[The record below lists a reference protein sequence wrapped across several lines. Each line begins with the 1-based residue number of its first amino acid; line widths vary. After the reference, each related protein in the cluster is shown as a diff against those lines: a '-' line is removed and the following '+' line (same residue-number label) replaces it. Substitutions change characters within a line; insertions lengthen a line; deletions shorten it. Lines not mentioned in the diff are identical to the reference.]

1 VSEAGGE
8 PVRGIG
14 ARLRSAREKKGLT
27 VLQAAEKLHVD
38 ARLLESFEVGQF
50 SALGAAVYVRGH
62 LRRYADLIGESPAE
76 LQQLYDET
84 THTAQPDLT
93 RISRNEPGA
102 DASRLMVPALLILV
116 GFALA
121 GILWWLLTMERA
133 KSSAAR
139 AAQPVV
145 AAGAAASPLAAAG
158 GAASNSAP
166 SAGEPLPTAGA
177 LQPPPA
183 AAPADTAQPVPTAGH
198 AQLALKFTAASWVE
212 VYDARGRRLLHGV
225 EAADSA
231 RTLKGAAPL
240 RVVLGNA
247 PGVALQLNGQAVP
260 LEGLVHH
267 DGSAHI
273 VIDRTG
279 RASAAH
285 TGVPRG

>member
-1 VSEAGGE
+1 MSEAGGE

-14 ARLRSAREKKGLT
+14 ARLRSAREKHGLT

-38 ARLLESFEVGQF
+38 ARLLESLEAGQY
-50 SALGAAVYVRGH
+50 SVLGAAVYVRGH

-93 RISRNEPGA
+93 RIPRREPGMDPA
-102 DASRLMVPALLILV
+102 RLMVPALLILV

-121 GILWWLLTMERA
+121 GILWWLLSMERA

-139 AAQPVV
+139 ASQPAV
-145 AAGAAASPLAAAG
+145 AAAATALPPAAAG
-158 GAASNSAP
+158 NAASDSAA
-166 SAGEPLPTAGA
+166 SADEPAATAGA
-177 LQPPPA
+177 PQAPAA
-183 AAPADTAQPVPTAGH
+183 AAPADAAQ
-198 AQLALKFTAASWVE
+198 AQLALKFKAASWVE

-231 RTLKGAAPL
+231 RTLAGAAPL

-260 LEGLVHH
+260 LQGLVHH

-273 VIDRTG
+273 VIDRSG
-279 RASAAH
+279 RASA
-285 TGVPRG
+285 TRGGVPRG

>member
-38 ARLLESFEVGQF
+38 ARLLESLEAGQY
-50 SALGAAVYVRGH
+50 SVLGAAVYVRGH

-93 RISRNEPGA
+93 RVPRSEPGA
-102 DASRLMVPALLILV
+102 DPSRLMVPALLILV

-121 GILWWLLTMERA
+121 GILWWLLSMERA

-139 AAQPVV
+139 ASQPVV
-145 AAGAAASPLAAAG
+145 AAAATAPPFAAAG
-158 GAASNSAP
+158 NTASDSAASAD
-166 SAGEPLPTAGA
+166 EPAPTAGPPPA
-177 LQPPPA
+177 PPA
-183 AAPADTAQPVPTAGH
+183 AAPADASQ
-198 AQLALKFTAASWVE
+198 AQLALKFKAASWVE

-231 RTLKGAAPL
+231 RTLAGAAPL

-260 LEGLVHH
+260 LQGLVHH

-279 RASAAH
+279 RASATR

>member
-1 VSEAGGE
+1 MSEAGGE

-38 ARLLESFEVGQF
+38 ARLLEALETGQF

-93 RISRNEPGA
+93 RIPRGEPGA
-102 DASRLMVPALLILV
+102 DPSRLMVPALLILV

-133 KSSAAR
+133 KSTAAA

-145 AAGAAASPLAAAG
+145 AAAASAPPAAAG
-158 GAASNSAP
+158 SAAGNSAP
-166 SAGEPLPTAGA
+166 SAAEPASTAAA

-183 AAPADTAQPVPTAGH
+183 AGAADTARAVPSAA
-198 AQLALKFTAASWVE
+198 AQLALQFKAASWVE

-231 RTLKGAAPL
+231 RTLAGAAPL

-273 VIDRTG
+273 VIDGTG
-279 RASAAH
+279 RASATH
-285 TGVPRG
+285 NGVPRG

>member
-1 VSEAGGE
+1 MSEAGGE

-14 ARLRSAREKKGLT
+14 ARLRSAREKHGLT

-38 ARLLESFEVGQF
+38 ARLLESLEAGQY
-50 SALGAAVYVRGH
+50 SVLGAAVYVRGH

-76 LQQLYDET
+76 LQQLYEET
-84 THTAQPDLT
+84 TDTAQPDLT
-93 RISRNEPGA
+93 RIPRSEPGMDPA
-102 DASRLMVPALLILV
+102 RLMVPALLILV

-121 GILWWLLTMERA
+121 GILWWLLSMERA

-139 AAQPVV
+139 ASQPAV
-145 AAGAAASPLAAAG
+145 AAAATALPLAAAG
-158 GAASNSAP
+158 SPASGSAASAD
-166 SAGEPLPTAGA
+166 EPAATAGA
-177 LQPPPA
+177 PQAPPA
-183 AAPADTAQPVPTAGH
+183 AAPADAAQ
-198 AQLALKFTAASWVE
+198 AQLALKFKAASWVE

-231 RTLKGAAPL
+231 RTLAGAAPL

-260 LEGLVHH
+260 LQGLVHH

-273 VIDRTG
+273 VIDRSG
-279 RASAAH
+279 RASA
-285 TGVPRG
+285 TRSGVPRG

>member
-14 ARLRSAREKKGLT
+14 ARLRSAREKHGLT

-38 ARLLESFEVGQF
+38 ARLLESLEAGQY
-50 SALGAAVYVRGH
+50 SVLGAAVYVRGH

-93 RISRNEPGA
+93 RIARSEPGMDPA
-102 DASRLMVPALLILV
+102 RLMVPALLILV

-121 GILWWLLTMERA
+121 GILWWLLSMERA
-133 KSSAAR
+133 KSPAAAR
-139 AAQPVV
+139 ASQPVV
-145 AAGAAASPLAAAG
+145 AAAATALPLAAAG
-158 GAASNSAP
+158 NAASDSAA
-166 SAGEPLPTAGA
+166 SADEPAATAGPPQA
-177 LQPPPA
+177 PPA
-183 AAPADTAQPVPTAGH
+183 AAPADAAQ
-198 AQLALKFTAASWVE
+198 AQLALKFKAASWVE

-231 RTLKGAAPL
+231 RTLAGAAPL

-260 LEGLVHH
+260 LQGLVHH

-279 RASAAH
+279 RASA
-285 TGVPRG
+285 TRSGVPRG

>member
-1 VSEAGGE
+1 MSEAGGE
-8 PVRGIG
+8 PLRGIG

-38 ARLLESFEVGQF
+38 ARLLESLEGGQYSVF
-50 SALGAAVYVRGH
+50 GAPVYVRGH
-62 LRRYADLIGESPAE
+62 LRRYADLIGESPAQ

-84 THTAQPDLT
+84 THTALPDLT
-93 RISRNEPGA
+93 RVPRSEPGA
-102 DASRLMVPALLILV
+102 DPSRLMVPALLILV

-121 GILWWLLTMERA
+121 GILWWLLSMERA

-139 AAQPVV
+139 ASRPVV
-145 AAGAAASPLAAAG
+145 AAAATAPPLAAAG
-158 GAASNSAP
+158 NAASDSAA
-166 SAGEPLPTAGA
+166 SADEPAPTAGPPQA
-177 LQPPPA
+177 PPA
-183 AAPADTAQPVPTAGH
+183 AAPADAAQ
-198 AQLALKFTAASWVE
+198 AQLALKFKAASWVE

-231 RTLKGAAPL
+231 RTLAGAAPL

-260 LEGLVHH
+260 LQGLVHH

-279 RASAAH
+279 RASATR

>member
-38 ARLLESFEVGQF
+38 ARLLEALETGQF
-50 SALGAAVYVRGH
+50 SVLGAAVYVRGH

-93 RISRNEPGA
+93 RIPRGEPGVDTA
-102 DASRLMVPALLILV
+102 RLMVPALLILV

-133 KSSAAR
+133 KST
-139 AAQPVV
+139 
-145 AAGAAASPLAAAG
+145 AAGAAQPAVAAAPPLAAAG
-158 GAASNSAP
+158 GAAGDSAP
-166 SAGEPLPTAGA
+166 SAAEPASTAAA

-183 AAPADTAQPVPTAGH
+183 AAADTARAVPSAA
-198 AQLALKFTAASWVE
+198 AQLALQFKAASWVE

-231 RTLKGAAPL
+231 RTLAGAAPL

-273 VIDRTG
+273 LIDGTG
-279 RASAAH
+279 RASATH
-285 TGVPRG
+285 SGVPRG

>member
-1 VSEAGGE
+1 MSEAGGE

-38 ARLLESFEVGQF
+38 ARLLESLEAGQY
-50 SALGAAVYVRGH
+50 SVLGAAVYVRGH
-62 LRRYADLIGESPAE
+62 LRRYADLIGESSAE

-93 RISRNEPGA
+93 RIPRSEPGA
-102 DASRLMVPALLILV
+102 DPSRLMVPALLILA

-121 GILWWLLTMERA
+121 GILWWLLSMERS
-133 KSSAAR
+133 KSTAAR
-139 AAQPVV
+139 ASQPVV
-145 AAGAAASPLAAAG
+145 AAAATAPPLAAAG
-158 GAASNSAP
+158 NPASDSAASAD
-166 SAGEPLPTAGA
+166 EPAPTAGPSQA
-177 LQPPPA
+177 PPA
-183 AAPADTAQPVPTAGH
+183 AAPADATQ
-198 AQLALKFTAASWVE
+198 AQLALKFKAASWVE
-212 VYDARGRRLLHGV
+212 VYDARGQRLLHGV

-231 RTLKGAAPL
+231 RTLAGAAPL

-260 LEGLVHH
+260 LQGLVHH

-273 VIDRTG
+273 LIDRTG
-279 RASAAH
+279 RASATRGGA
-285 TGVPRG
+285 PRG

>member
-38 ARLLESFEVGQF
+38 ARLLESLEAGQY
-50 SALGAAVYVRGH
+50 SVLGAAVYVRGH
-62 LRRYADLIGESPAE
+62 LRRYADLIGESAAE

-93 RISRNEPGA
+93 RVPRSEPGA
-102 DASRLMVPALLILV
+102 DPSRLMVPALLILV

-121 GILWWLLTMERA
+121 GILWWLLSMERA

-139 AAQPVV
+139 ASQPVV
-145 AAGAAASPLAAAG
+145 AAAATAPPLAAAG
-158 GAASNSAP
+158 NAARDSAASAD
-166 SAGEPLPTAGA
+166 EPAPTAGPPQA
-177 LQPPPA
+177 PPA
-183 AAPADTAQPVPTAGH
+183 AAPADAAQ
-198 AQLALKFTAASWVE
+198 AQLALKFKAASWVE

-231 RTLKGAAPL
+231 RTLAGAAPL

-260 LEGLVHH
+260 LQGLVHH

-279 RASAAH
+279 RASATR

>member
-1 VSEAGGE
+1 MSEAGGE

-38 ARLLESFEVGQF
+38 ARLLEALEAGQF

-62 LRRYADLIGESPAE
+62 MRRYADLIGESPAE

-93 RISRNEPGA
+93 RIPRSEPGA
-102 DASRLMVPALLILV
+102 DPSRLMVPALLILV

-139 AAQPVV
+139 AAQPLV
-145 AAGAAASPLAAAG
+145 AAAAALPPAAAG
-158 GAASNSAP
+158 DAASTGAP
-166 SAGEPLPTAGA
+166 SAGEPPPTAGPSQA
-177 LQPPPA
+177 PAA
-183 AAPADTAQPVPTAGH
+183 AAPADTAQPVPVAGH
-198 AQLALKFTAASWVE
+198 AQLALTFKAASWVE

-231 RTLKGAAPL
+231 RTLAGAAPL

-273 VIDRTG
+273 VIDGSG
-279 RASAAH
+279 RASATH

>member
-1 VSEAGGE
+1 MSEAGGE

-38 ARLLESFEVGQF
+38 ARLLEALETGQF
-50 SALGAAVYVRGH
+50 SVLGAAVYVRGH

-93 RISRNEPGA
+93 RIPRGEPGVDTA
-102 DASRLMVPALLILV
+102 RLMVPALLILV

-121 GILWWLLTMERA
+121 GILWWLLSMERT
-133 KSSAAR
+133 KSSAAL
-139 AAQPVV
+139 ASPPEVT
-145 AAGAAASPLAAAG
+145 AAATAPAPAAAG
-158 GAASNSAP
+158 NPASGS
-166 SAGEPLPTAGA
+166 
-177 LQPPPA
+177 
-183 AAPADTAQPVPTAGH
+183 AAPADAPASAGGPSQTPSATAPADAAQ
-198 AQLALKFTAASWVE
+198 AQLALKFKAASWVE

-231 RTLKGAAPL
+231 RTLAGAAPL

-260 LEGLVHH
+260 LQGLVHH

-273 VIDRTG
+273 LIDRSG
-279 RASAAH
+279 RASATH
-285 TGVPRG
+285 SGVPRG